1 MYILAEI
8 IFIGVPIIR
17 ILIGHGSL
25 DDYFTLFCMAG
36 ILVCTLIKKIER
48 NRSYNNICNPFTD
61 RCGIG

>member
-36 ILVCTLIKKIER
+36 ILVCTLIKK
-48 NRSYNNICNPFTD
+48 NRT
-61 RCGIG
+61 